1 MIPRRSLSPE
11 LLRLAARQDSTV
23 SGAQLA
29 GFGVTDRVIERMVG
43 HGMLARIARGVYA
56 TRDGGWRQVAWAGV
70 LLGGSSAVLG
80 MHAAAFLHGLV
91 PTSPDCIAVFTA
103 GQSRI
108 SDPRWRFIRSPRL
121 GSGEPPR
128 TRVAQ
133 TIIDVTAV
141 ADADQVVSL
150 LAEAIGGRRVRPRE
164 IVNLLSETARHPHR
178 RLLEE
183 LVNEVAAG
191 SQSPLEVRYARDVER
206 AHRLPTA
213 RRQASPLGR
222 YRCDAW
228 YEEFGLLIEL
238 DGKAYHRGATALVD
252 MDRDNAHLLA
262 GLVTLRLG
270 WKQVVGSPCRV
281 ARQVSDALQTLGW
294 TGAPQPCPR
303 CRGGYA

>member
-1 MIPRRSLSPE
+1 
-11 LLRLAARQDSTV
+11 
-23 SGAQLA
+23 
-29 GFGVTDRVIERMVG
+29 MVG
-43 HGMLARIARGVYA
+43 QGVLARIARGVYA
-56 TRDGGWRQVAWAGV
+56 TKDGGWRQLAWTGV
-70 LLGGSSAVLG
+70 LLGGPSAVLG
-80 MHAAAFLHGLV
+80 MHAAAFLLGLV
-91 PTSPDCIAVFTA
+91 PTSPDCIAVFTS

-108 SDPRWRFIRSPRL
+108 SDRRWRFIRSPRL

-133 TIIDVTAV
+133 TIVDVTAV
-141 ADADQVVSL
+141 LDADQVVSL
-150 LAEAIGGRRVRPRE
+150 LAEAIGSRRVRPGE

-238 DGKAYHRGATALVD
+238 DGKAYHRGATALAD

-281 ARQVSDALQTLGW
+281 ARQVSDALRTLGW
-294 TGAPQPCPR
+294 TGHPSRVYAA
-303 CRGGYA
+303 RGCYA